1 MHEHN
6 DRYHHHHLK
15 LSGLVSMNYKS
26 LNARPK
32 KSYIKIIID
41 ITYHINILLFPYALL
56 NKLYSCCRIPAV
68 SAKPIVDSHIVQ
80 KWWWKFRFYNMLKKK
95 NSTFALHICQLNSRA
110 T

>member
-1 MHEHN
+1 
-6 DRYHHHHLK
+6 LK

-56 NKLYSCCRIPAV
+56 NKLYSCCRIPVV